1 MAIFGQGGPR
11 GTSGLRVSVD
21 NLATLRAAMS
31 EIERGMK
38 TPANKFMREASYD
51 IAEKILAPELRKTAA
66 ASPLIISRRF
76 ADTINPVRDRLV
88 TVQIGGKYA
97 KLSGLKRNVGDVKA
111 AGGGRYGR
119 NGTRL
124 RTTRNYNTTLA
135 WASEFGPYAGAPIN
149 YYGVPRNERGYWV
162 QPAIRNVLDETKKR
176 WNDAIQQM
184 ARRYSRFR

>member
-51 IAEKILAPELRKTAA
+51 IAEKILAPELRKSAA
-66 ASPLIISRRF
+66 ASPMIMSRRF
-76 ADTINPVRDRLV
+76 AETINPRRDRLV
-88 TVQIGGKYA
+88 TVQIGGRYA
-97 KLSGLKRNVGDVKA
+97 QLSGLKRGVGNKKA
-111 AGGGRYGR
+111 EGGSSYGS
-119 NGTRL
+119 RL

-135 WASEFGPYAGAPIN
+135 WGSEFGPYPGASIN
-149 YYGVPRNERGYWV
+149 RYGVPRNNRGYWV
-162 QPAIRNVLDETKKR
+162 LPAIRNVLDETKKR
-176 WNDAIQQM
+176 WNDAIQEM